1 MIVLTILGADN
12 DEQRAVEDFR
22 RRLISAEMNA
32 VAEIMAMC
40 FAFLPHAHSGNPLP
54 PYSFTMKM
62 VVLFIPFL
70 RDNIKIGKT
79 EPKQLSDFR
88 PIWKDYCTKVLGA
101 DRIRT
106 SSHQADI

>member
-12 DEQRAVEDFR
+12 DEQRAVEAFR

-40 FAFLPHAHSGNPLP
+40 FAFLPHAYCGNPLP
-54 PYSFTMKM
+54 PYSFTLKM
-62 VVLFIPFL
+62 VLFIPFL

-79 EPKQLSDFR
+79 EPKQLSDFKT
-88 PIWKDYCTKVLGA
+88 IWKDYRTKVLGV